1 MWRKVASSHPQFYYR
16 KHSFMIILLV
26 QYVVRHSC
34 APFRAAADIVCH
46 FRANDAS
53 KFENIGAEI
62 LI

>member
-1 MWRKVASSHPQFYYR
+1 MWRKVASPLTLNSTTG
-16 KHSFMIILLV
+16 SFITTLLV
-26 QYVVRHSC
+26 QYVVRHGC